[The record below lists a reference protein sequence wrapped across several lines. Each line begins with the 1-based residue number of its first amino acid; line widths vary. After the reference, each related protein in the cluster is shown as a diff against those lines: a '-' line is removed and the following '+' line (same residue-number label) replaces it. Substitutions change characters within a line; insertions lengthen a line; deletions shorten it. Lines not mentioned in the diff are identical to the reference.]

1 MRCIDDKDIII
12 LVLVIL
18 VWLLSTCAACYL
30 FYNHGKYNAYK
41 KINCE
46 LKERKNKNVTG
57 IKTRE
62 KVIPQVSTADISNK
76 ISYINTYATVAED
89 LYEVLP
95 SAPTKDVIY
104 DLPQIELGGNIYEDL
119 SR

>member
-18 VWLLSTCAACYL
+18 VWLLSACSACYL
-30 FYNHGKYNAYK
+30 FYNLGKYNAYK
-41 KINCE
+41 KKNSE
-46 LKERKNKNVTG
+46 LKERKNKNFTG
-57 IKTRE
+57 LSTRE
-62 KVIPQVSTADISNK
+62 KVIPQASTADKNNK

-95 SAPTKDVIY
+95 SAPTKDIIY
-104 DLPQIELGGNIYEDL
+104 DLTEVELGGNIYEDF